1 MQVYLVNN
9 RLYSTG
15 VRKGGW
21 FDLSTM
27 EVEAALEEVVGAE
40 MVGTGSVY
48 WQALGYK
55 EAPVKELLKYP
66 TVEQL
71 KAYQELSEKNQVDLI
86 KEYVDA
92 DTVAGL
98 NEEELVEKYWE
109 ETAEAWLKEK
119 GID

>member
-1 MQVYLVNN
+1 M
-9 RLYSTG
+9 
-15 VRKGGW
+15 
-21 FDLSTM
+21 
-27 EVEAALEEVVGAE
+27 
-40 MVGTGSVY
+40 
-48 WQALGYK
+48 
-55 EAPVKELLKYP
+55 
-66 TVEQL
+66 
-71 KAYQELSEKNQVDLI
+71 KNQVDLI